1 MARINRSEF
10 VAHAELSA
18 ARVAA
23 RGRAER
29 NARNVLTFCEL
40 VRRLPRLFVIAATV
54 AAVIVAASAHI

>member
-23 RGRAER
+23 RGHAQRT
-29 NARNVLTFCEL
+29 ARNVQTFADI